1 MQHYVLRFHTYSGM
15 HYEVDCGD
23 DLKEIRSAAAKFIMN
38 ARRTQPVGIVKP
50 GHSWEFVTP
59 DDAFMISDNDG
70 TLHLLEYEQ
79 PDEDFGDDDLDI
91 EEFNAAYILDDEHE
105 GHAA

>member
-1 MQHYVLRFHTYSGM
+1 MIHYVLRFHTYSGM

-23 DLKEIRSAAAKFIMN
+23 DLAEMRIVAAKFIRK
-38 ARRTQPVGIVKP
+38 ARRTQPVDLIVR
-50 GHSWEFVTP
+50 GRRWEFETP
-59 DDAFMISDNDG
+59 EDAFMISDNDG

-79 PDEDFGDDDLDI
+79 PEETFDDDMDI
-91 EEFNAAYILDDEHE
+91 EEFNAAYILDDDHD